1 MITRRQFL
9 RGDLAGRKSPQR
21 PPWAL
26 AEAAFLAACTRC
38 GACVPACPQ
47 QILSLVRGYPEID
60 FSRAECTFCGKCRDA
75 CVPKAL
81 RQTANTPPWQLR
93 ATVTNKCMAYRD
105 VVCRSCGD
113 ACGEA
118 AIRFSPRL
126 GGAALPEILNERCT
140 GCGAC
145 VSTCPAGAV
154 TMATT
159 GGKPA

>member
-9 RGDLAGRKSPQR
+9 RGDLSGRKAPQR

-26 AEAAFLAACTRC
+26 PEPAFLTTCTRC
-38 GACVPACPQ
+38 DACVKACPQ
-47 QILSLVRGYPEID
+47 NILLTVRGYPEID
-60 FSRAECTFCGKCRDA
+60 FLRGECTFCGKCRAACAPRALSQDA
-75 CVPKAL
+75 DA
-81 RQTANTPPWQLR
+81 PPWRLR
-93 ATVTNKCMAYRD
+93 ATVTANCMAYRD

-126 GGAALPEILNERCT
+126 GGAALPEILAERCT

-154 TMATT
+154 TMATA
-159 GGKPA
+159 GG